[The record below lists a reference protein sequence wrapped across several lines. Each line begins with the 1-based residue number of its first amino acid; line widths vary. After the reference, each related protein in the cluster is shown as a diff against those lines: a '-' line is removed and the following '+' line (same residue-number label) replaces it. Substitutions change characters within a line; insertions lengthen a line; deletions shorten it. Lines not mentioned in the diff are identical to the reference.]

1 MISVKRKNAL
11 AVCALVL
18 LGCAAMTVVDGV
30 LRPPYAVKSAVKL
43 TLFLLAPLLYEYTAG
58 RDGHRA
64 LFRIQRRA
72 LLRALALGLGV
83 FALILGAFFALRGIQ
98 RGKAAHL
105 NRQAG
110 HVAFAAV
117 MQGFELVLQR
127 TVRVAGIR
135 ARRRQRM
142 GVNERMERGIRRIMR
157 EKAAAVRAQKR
168 IARACVAEGEQKIIR
183 FLRVQ
188 QGGDDRRERL
198 AGAEAEEHRVRPLR
212 ARQKRAAFSGGIL

>member
-1 MISVKRKNAL
+1 MTSIKKNAL

-83 FALILGAFFALRGIQ
+83 FALILGAYFALRGIFDFPPSP
-98 RGKAAHL
+98 R
-105 NRQAG
+105 
-110 HVAFAAV
+110 FS
-117 MQGFELVLQR
+117 
-127 TVRVAGIR
+127 IR
-135 ARRRQRM
+135 MPALRRRIFYGYRSM
-142 GVNERMERGIRRIMR
+142 SPSS
-157 EKAAAVRAQKR
+157 
-168 IARACVAEGEQKIIR
+168 IR
-183 FLRVQ
+183 FLRNSSSAA
-188 QGGDDRRERL
+188 L
-198 AGAEAEEHRVRPLR
+198 PSSSCAGTR
-212 ARQKRAAFSGGIL
+212 ASALPAFSAR